1 VYFVQSCPEKRD
13 VPNPDHCNG
22 SIGAIGGHHS
32 FIVHIL
38 SVQARIARRRR
49 EEPMKLPRRK
59 FLRLAAGAAALPAVS
74 RIAMAQA
81 YPTRPVRIIV
91 GQAAGSASDIVARLI
106 AQFLSDKLGQQF
118 LVEVRPGAAGNIA
131 TEAVTHMPPDG
142 YTLLLINSQNAINV
156 ALYEKLGFDFVRDI
170 VPVGKVESVPLVM
183 EVHPSVP
190 VKTVP
195 EFITYAK
202 ANPGKLNMASGGI
215 GGPQHIAGE
224 LFKFMAGVDLTH
236 IPYKGTTPAVTD
248 LVAGQVQVMF
258 DVMPTSLPLIKA
270 GKLRPLG
277 VTTTEP
283 LSFLPDVP
291 TIDSF
296 LRGYEAAGWIGFG
309 VPKGTPPEIIA
320 TLNKQTNAAV
330 LDPTIQQRFADLGA
344 VAVPPSSPDEFAK
357 FIAENIDKWTKVIR
371 FAGIKPQ

>member
-1 VYFVQSCPEKRD
+1 M
-13 VPNPDHCNG
+13 
-22 SIGAIGGHHS
+22 
-32 FIVHIL
+32 L
-38 SVQARIARRRR
+38 
-49 EEPMKLPRRK
+49 KLPRRN
-59 FLRLAAGAAALPAVS
+59 FVQLAASAAALPVFSPVAW
-74 RIAMAQA
+74 AQT
-81 YPTRPVRIIV
+81 YPSRPVKIIV

-106 AQFLSDKLGQQF
+106 AQFLSEKLGQQF
-118 LVEVRPGAAGNIA
+118 LVEVRPGAGGNIA

-142 YTLLLINSQNAINV
+142 YTLLLVNSQNAINV
-156 ALYEKLGFDFVRDI
+156 ALYAKLSFDFVRDI

-190 VKTVP
+190 AKTIP
-195 EFITYAK
+195 EFIAYAK
-202 ANPGKLNMASGGI
+202 ANPGKLNMASAGI

-236 IPYKGTTPAVTD
+236 VPYKGSTPAVTD
-248 LVAGQVQVMF
+248 LLAGQVQVMF
-258 DVMPTSLPLIKA
+258 DVMPTAMPHIKA

-296 LRGYEAAGWIGFG
+296 LKGYEAAGWIGFG
-309 VPKGTPPEIIA
+309 VPRGTPPEVIA

-330 LDPTIQQRFADLGA
+330 LDPTIRQRFADLGA
-344 VAVPPSSPDEFAK
+344 VAVPQSSPDEFAK
-357 FIAENIDKWTKVIR
+357 FIAENIEKWAKVIK

>member
-1 VYFVQSCPEKRD
+1 M
-13 VPNPDHCNG
+13 
-22 SIGAIGGHHS
+22 
-32 FIVHIL
+32 
-38 SVQARIARRRR
+38 
-49 EEPMKLPRRK
+49 MKLPRRK
-59 FLRLAAGAAALPAVS
+59 FVQLAASAAVFPARSPV
-74 RIAMAQA
+74 AWAQT
-81 YPTRPVRIIV
+81 YPSRPVKIIV
-91 GQAAGSASDIVARLI
+91 GQTAGSASDLVARLF
-106 AQFLSDKLGQQF
+106 AQFLSEKLGQQF

-142 YTLLLINSQNAINV
+142 YTLLLVNSQNAINV

-170 VPVGKVESVPLVM
+170 VPVGRVESVPLVM

-190 VKTVP
+190 AKTIP
-195 EFITYAK
+195 EFIAYAK
-202 ANPGKLNMASGGI
+202 ANPGKLNMASAGI

-236 IPYKGTTPAVTD
+236 VPYKGSTPAVTD
-248 LVAGQVQVMF
+248 LLAGQVQVMF
-258 DVMPTSLPLIKA
+258 DVMPTSLPQIKV

-283 LSFLPDVP
+283 LSFLPGVP

-296 LRGYEAAGWIGFG
+296 LKGYEAAGWIGFG
-309 VPKGTPPEIIA
+309 VPRGTPPEIIA

-330 LDPTIQQRFADLGA
+330 LDPTIQQRLVDLGA

-357 FIAENIDKWTKVIR
+357 FIAENIEKWTKVIK
-371 FAGIKPQ
+371 FAGITPQ